1 MRASR
6 FLPCLLL
13 LALALPAQA
22 DQLLM
27 ARSGQA
33 FPEAMLTLQT
43 AVGDQGYTVS
53 RVQRVDIG
61 LTASG
66 FETDKYRIVFF
77 GVPEEVRRLTAEYPD
92 LIPYLPLKMTI
103 FAEGDETLVVATNP
117 QVLAGVVDAPE
128 LGPVFER
135 WQRDIH
141 AILDKVRDAG

>member
-6 FLPCLLL
+6 FLPFLLL

-43 AVGDQGYTVS
+43 AIGDQGYTVS

-77 GVPEEVRRLTAEYPD
+77 GVPEEVRRLTAEHAN

-117 QVLAGVVDAPE
+117 QVIAKVVDDPE
-128 LGPVFER
+128 LAPVFER
-135 WQRDIH
+135 WQRDIQ